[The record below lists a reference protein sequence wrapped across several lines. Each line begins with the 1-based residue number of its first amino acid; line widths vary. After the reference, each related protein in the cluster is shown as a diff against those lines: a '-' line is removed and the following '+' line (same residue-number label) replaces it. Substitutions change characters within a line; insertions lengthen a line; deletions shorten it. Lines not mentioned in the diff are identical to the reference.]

1 MTIYSSIQK
10 TAPLAPISGVGVD
23 GRTVHVARGQFNVT
37 TQTLTSADTIN
48 MFDLPQNARIVGAT
62 LKADKVDSSNT
73 LRLNVGIS
81 GNTSLL
87 ITGSGIGSG
96 ATAYTS
102 TINAGAM
109 DYVTTARKTTVQI
122 TPSANAAGANAGS
135 IVLMVQ
141 YIVDQP
147 A

>member
-1 MTIYSSIQK
+1 MAIYNSVQK
-10 TAPLAPISGVGVD
+10 TYPFGPVPTIGEG
-23 GRTVHVARGQFNVT
+23 GTVRVARGKFTVS

-48 MFDLPQNARIVGAT
+48 MLDLPQNARIVGAT

-81 GNTSLL
+81 GNTTLL
-87 ITGSGIGSG
+87 FTGSGVGSG
-96 ATAYTS
+96 ATSFTS
-102 TINAGAM
+102 AVNASGM
-109 DYVTTARKTTVQI
+109 DYLTTARKTTVQI
-122 TPSANAAGANAGS
+122 VPSANAAGASAGD

-141 YIVDQP
+141 YVVEQP